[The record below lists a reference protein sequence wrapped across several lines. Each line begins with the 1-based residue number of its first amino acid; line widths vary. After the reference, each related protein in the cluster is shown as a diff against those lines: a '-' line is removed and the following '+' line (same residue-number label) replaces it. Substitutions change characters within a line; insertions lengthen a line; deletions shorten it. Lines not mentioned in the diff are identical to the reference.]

1 MIEIDCPR
9 PDCEGVA
16 ALKLEEVL
24 VRGKVRCPRCGADFQ
39 LPPEIGQ
46 SLRLLAELKEAVS
59 RAEPI
64 LGRASVAVTTAGGEV
79 AIPYRILL
87 GRMTTELA
95 LEIPEVGA
103 IRVRVLPGTVG

>member
-9 PDCEGVA
+9 SDCGGVA
-16 ALKLEEVL
+16 AVKLEEAL
-24 VRGKVRCPRCGADFQ
+24 AQGKVRCPRCGADFQ
-39 LPPEIGQ
+39 LPPETGE
-46 SLRLLAELKEAVS
+46 SLRLLLELKAAVS

-64 LGRASVAVTTAGGEV
+64 LGRTSVAVATAGGEV

-95 LEIPEVGA
+95 LEIPEAGGVC
-103 IRVRVLPGTVG
+103 VRVLPGTVG